1 MTSISAA
8 IKTGRSNVSMQPF
21 GNQYTVSVYSDKAR
35 AWLQSGS
42 MDFHIARAN
51 AARNTVAQSLIAL
64 GADEESADYEA
75 MSTDGHGPIR
85 ERVIKG
91 ATRMKLMP

>member
-1 MTSISAA
+1 MISITAA
-8 IKTGRSNVSMQPF
+8 IKAGRSNVSMQPF
-21 GNQYTVSVYSDKAR
+21 GNQYTVAVYSNKAR

-42 MDFHIARAN
+42 MAFHIARAN
-51 AARNTVAQSLIAL
+51 SARNIVAQALVAL